1 MFAKNISPKI
11 TKLFFSCTSSVAHPK
26 RLDDVRNWEPKI
38 SCLDPFKFFC
48 FKEEAQV
55 LDIQLE
61 KDERG
66 LGLTVAGYICQ
77 KGEY

>member
-1 MFAKNISPKI
+1 LPTPKD
-11 TKLFFSCTSSVAHPK
+11 F
-26 RLDDVRNWEPKI
+26 DDVRNWEPKI
-38 SCLDPFKFFC
+38 SCSVPFKFFC

-77 KGEY
+77 KGE